1 MSYNQKTIGKD
12 VSIQGIGLHTGL
24 EINVTIKPAPE
35 NTGFVFKRIDLD
47 NKPTIKADADFVVS
61 TERSTTIGKDGFSI
75 STIEHLLSGLN
86 GSDIDNAYI
95 EVNNSEIPILDG
107 SAKPWIDLISEAG
120 VVTQKAAREY
130 FEITTPIFFED
141 KERNTTMIAVPCN
154 EFHLTVMVDFSTGVL
169 PAQFAEMKCMKD
181 FNEEIG
187 HARTFVF
194 LHELEYLLN
203 HNLIKGG
210 DLSNAIVFVDKL
222 GNQETIDRLKKEKG
236 IENVIIK
243 EGSVLDSKPLRY
255 SNEPARHKLLDVVG
269 DLALVGKKIKGHIY
283 ATRPGHKTNI
293 EFAKILKAEYKKQ
306 RMASE
311 MPKIDLKKKPLYDI
325 YDIIK
330 ILPHRYPFILVDK
343 IVEMNDSRVV
353 GIKNVT
359 LNEPFFTGHFPE
371 NPVMPGVM
379 IIEAMAQVGGILVL
393 NTVEDPKLY
402 TPYFMKVDKVKFK
415 KKVIPGDTLV
425 FIVELVS
432 PIRRGIC
439 HIRGKAF
446 VDGMVVMEG
455 EMMAQIVKQN

>member
-1 MSYNQKTIGKD
+1 MSNKQKTIAQE

-24 EINVTIKPAPE
+24 EINITLKPALE
-35 NTGFVFKRIDLD
+35 NTGFVFKRIDLEET
-47 NKPTIKADADFVVS
+47 PTIKADVDYVIS
-61 TERSTTIGKDGFSI
+61 TERSTTIGKDGFEI
-75 STIEHLLSGLN
+75 STIEHLLSGLY
-86 GSDIDNAYI
+86 GSDIDNVVI
-95 EVNNSEIPILDG
+95 EIDNPEVPILDG
-107 SAKPWIDLISEAG
+107 SAKPWLNLIENAG
-120 VVTQKAAREY
+120 KVVQDANREY

-141 KERNTTMIAVPCN
+141 GDRNTTMMAVPCDDY
-154 EFHLTVMVDFSTGVL
+154 HLTVMVDFSSGVL
-169 PAQFAEMKCMKD
+169 PAQFAEMKTI
-181 FNEEIG
+181 EEFPEQIG

-203 HNLIKGG
+203 NNLIKGG

-222 GNQETIDRLKKEKG
+222 GSQATIDRLKKEKG

-243 EGSVLDSKPLRY
+243 EGSILDSKPLRY

-283 ATRPGHKTNI
+283 ATRPGHKTNV
-293 EFAKILKAEYKKQ
+293 EFAKLLKSEFKKKK
-306 RMASE
+306 MASE
-311 MPKIDLKKKPLYDI
+311 MPEIDFSKNPLYNIHDI
-325 YDIIK
+325 LK

-343 IVEMNDSRVV
+343 VIEMNENRVV
-353 GIKNVT
+353 GTKNVT

-393 NTVEDPKLY
+393 NTVEDPKMY

-415 KKVIPGDTLV
+415 RKVIPGDTLV

-439 HIRGKAF
+439 HISGKAY
-446 VDGMVVMEG
+446 VDGLVVMEG